1 MSTTPTPPND
11 LSPEQRLAAR
21 VLAHPKFQQM
31 ARQKSILGWSFSALM
46 MLVYVSFILVIGI
59 SPQTLAAKVNP
70 NGVTT
75 WGIYVGIF
83 VIVFSFVITAI
94 YVHIANGKFDKMTR
108 EVVDEVM
115 QGDA

>member
-1 MSTTPTPPND
+1 MNPNPSSPHD
-11 LSPEQRLAAR
+11 QSPEQRLAAR

-31 ARQKSILGWSFSALM
+31 ARQKSILGWSFSAM
-46 MLVYVSFILVIGI
+46 MFLVYVGFILVIGL
-59 SPQTLAAKVNP
+59 SPETLAAKVNP
-70 NGVTT
+70 EGVTT

-115 QGDA
+115 QGES